1 MALDIV
7 ENTDFMVIWL
17 LKRRHTDPLKG
28 VKFQK
33 SLKWVGMGQ
42 I

>member
-7 ENTDFMVIWL
+7 ENTDFKVIWL
-17 LKRRHTDPLKG
+17 LKRRHTAPLNG
-28 VKFQK
+28 LISQK
-33 SLKWVGMGQ
+33 SLKGVGRGL